1 MNRLKRKSIKGKYR
15 KQKRQ
20 NPYARIDWDKATE
33 LFKQPINLQNENK
46 LFPSTK
52 KILRILAAAG
62 AIGLTFAFPKA
73 GVTIGSLLLK
83 DEDYTGWRSDQII
96 SQLKKQKYVS
106 IKYND
111 NGSVTVK
118 ITKDGMNRAL
128 TYQLDTMMVRKP
140 KHWDKKWRVVI
151 FDIPEKYR
159 RVRDIFRSRLRQLS
173 LYQLQESVYISPYPC
188 FNEVEFL
195 RELYGISF
203 TVSYLLVD
211 RIEDDELLRSH
222 FELS

>member
-1 MNRLKRKSIKGKYR
+1 
-15 KQKRQ
+15 
-20 NPYARIDWDKATE
+20 
-33 LFKQPINLQNENK
+33 
-46 LFPSTK
+46 
-52 KILRILAAAG
+52 
-62 AIGLTFAFPKA
+62 
-73 GVTIGSLLLK
+73 
-83 DEDYTGWRSDQII
+83 
-96 SQLKKQKYVS
+96 
-106 IKYND
+106 
-111 NGSVTVK
+111 
-118 ITKDGMNRAL
+118 MNRAL

-140 KHWDKKWRVVI
+140 KRWDKKWRVVI

-188 FNEVEFL
+188 FSEIEFL
-195 RELYGISF
+195 RELYGVSF